1 MLVKFNSSTS
11 GQIMMFAPA
20 ARQLLEILHKDC
32 TARGVITTEQL
43 PEAIERLRTAVA
55 GGRRSVAE
63 ALPTPSTA
71 PENNEGSDGDHPED
85 GPPIGLA
92 QRAFPLIEL
101 LEWTQKE
108 DGFILWEAAK
118 DF

>member
-11 GQIMMFAPA
+11 GQIMMFAAA
-20 ARQLLEILHKDC
+20 ARQLLEILRKDC
-32 TARGVITTEQL
+32 TARGVITAEQL

-55 GGRRSVAE
+55 GGRRNVA
-63 ALPTPSTA
+63 AGLPAPSTA
-71 PENNEGSDGDHPED
+71 PEKNEGSEGDHPED
-85 GPPIGLA
+85 DPPIGLA

>member
-32 TARGVITTEQL
+32 TARGVITSEQL
-43 PEAIERLRTAVA
+43 PEAIERLRRAVA
-55 GGRRSVAE
+55 GGGSNGTLPPQAGTPAQDDDSNDDRRA
-63 ALPTPSTA
+63 
-71 PENNEGSDGDHPED
+71 D

-101 LEWTQKE
+101 LEWTRKE
-108 DGFILWEAAK
+108 DGYILWEAAK

>member
-1 MLVKFNSSTS
+1 MLVKFSSSTS
-11 GQIMMFAPA
+11 GQIMMFSPA

-32 TARGVITTEQL
+32 SARGVITTEQL
-43 PEAIERLRTAVA
+43 PEAIDRLRTAVA
-55 GGRRSVAE
+55 AGSHGAGD
-63 ALPTPSTA
+63 TPPQQATTA
-71 PENNEGSDGDHPED
+71 ASNDDQADDS
-85 GPPIGLA
+85 PPIGLA

-101 LEWTQKE
+101 LEWTRKE

>member
-43 PEAIERLRTAVA
+43 PDAIARLRQAVA
-55 GGRRSVAE
+55 DGGASPAE
-63 ALPTPSTA
+63 AVPAQTTTPAKNDDS
-71 PENNEGSDGDHPED
+71 NDDQGVDGA
-85 GPPIGLA
+85 PIGLA
-92 QRAFPLIEL
+92 QRTFPLIEL
-101 LEWTQKE
+101 LEWTRKE